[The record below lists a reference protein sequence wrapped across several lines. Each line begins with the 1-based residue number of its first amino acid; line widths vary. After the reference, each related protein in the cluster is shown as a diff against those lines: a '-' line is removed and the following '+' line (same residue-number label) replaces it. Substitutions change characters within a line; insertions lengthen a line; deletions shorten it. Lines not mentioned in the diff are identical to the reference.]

1 MQRWLLVL
9 GIVFQAAFA
18 DAETA
23 KWDAPPIERATV
35 IYDAR
40 SQQSLAWDDFIA
52 KLINAD
58 VVFLGESHTDET
70 THQFQLAVYEALL
83 KAKPGKVVLG
93 MEMFERDVQ
102 PTLDKYLAGE
112 IEEQGFLKSARP
124 WANYHEAYRPL
135 VEHARNAKSPVLGTN
150 FPAPIRQKM
159 MMEGDE
165 ALKKLPEQD
174 RWQVPRELHP
184 NTPAYWK
191 RVDNATRGHQGMM
204 PTPKDE
210 DRLTSTQSLWDNSM
224 GEACADAI
232 NKYPGS
238 LVLHLNGGFHSAH
251 WDGTVHQL
259 RLRKPDAKIVTVAI
273 APASNPGTLQ
283 TDQEP
288 AADFIAAVE
297 SRATNLDQG
306 QRTVQVGSEL
316 AYRLHLPKGIDDKNR
331 VPLLIWLP
339 PDGLTA
345 EEGMEYCRAEFG
357 EELAIAVIDAPYK
370 QIGDDLAVG
379 RRWFWPETFSED
391 AFRAAYGIEQIWA
404 YLLRHYPI
412 DPARVV
418 IAGEGEGATV
428 VVLASVHANDMDH
441 KAIAI
446 NLKQYVKLKDVPLP
460 EFDGRDQP
468 PKRSLQVVAEPE
480 QEKWWKPELEQ
491 YRSTEMECEIV
502 SEEVNIRDALGL
514 SMYAHGPSADI
525 AHYLQVEGNSPRE
538 LLWAR
543 MQCSWLRQD
552 EHSEAY
558 IETKAAAQKR
568 LATEASSS
576 QHPASEDNRPQKWP
590 DQEGSNLISTEVNPT
605 NLKTDGVIP
614 MCPGP
619 FGGTTV
625 LVVPDDKSGELES
638 WLELEKTDPLAKSSR
653 FHRTRIATASGEHAL
668 DKVLAK
674 LKSEKRNNILIVPA
688 EFYASP
694 ERMRILQKQTKPFA
708 DEMTLQWL
716 PGLGGR
722 RGLLTRSGS

>member
-1 MQRWLLVL
+1 MLRWLIAFGL
-9 GIVFQAAFA
+9 IFQASLTC
-18 DAETA
+18 AESA
-23 KWDAPPIERATV
+23 KWDAPPIERAAV

-40 SQQSLAWDDFIA
+40 SEQQLAWDDFIA
-52 KLINAD
+52 KLADAD

-83 KAKPGKVVLG
+83 KAKAGKVVLG
-93 MEMFERDVQ
+93 LEMFERDVQ
-102 PTLDKYLAGE
+102 PLLDKYLAGE
-112 IEEQGFLKSARP
+112 IDEPEFLKLARP
-124 WANYHEAYRPL
+124 WTNYHEAYRPL
-135 VEHARNAKSPVLGTN
+135 VEHARKSKAAVLATN
-150 FPAPIRQKM
+150 FPSPIRQKM
-159 MMEGDE
+159 MTDGDE
-165 ALKKLPEQD
+165 SLKQLPEQD
-174 RWQVPRELHP
+174 RWQVPRELRP

-204 PTPKDE
+204 PVQSDE

-224 GEACADAI
+224 GEACADALD
-232 NKYPGS
+232 KYPDS
-238 LVLHLNGGFHSAH
+238 LVLHLNGGFHSEH

-273 APASNPGTLQ
+273 VPTSNPGTL
-283 TDQEP
+283 DMDHEP
-288 AADFIAAVE
+288 AADYDAAVE

-306 QRTVQVGSEL
+306 QRTVQLGSEL
-316 AYRLHLPKGIDDKNR
+316 AYRLHLPKHIDDKNR

-357 EELAIAVIDAPYK
+357 EDLAIAVIDAPYK

-391 AFRAAYGIEQIWA
+391 AFRAAYGIEQVWA

-412 DPARVV
+412 DPEYVV

-428 VVLASVHANDMDH
+428 AILASVHADGMDH
-441 KAIAI
+441 TAIAI
-446 NLKQYVKLKDVPLP
+446 NPKQYVKLKDVPLP
-460 EFDGRDQP
+460 ESDGKDQP
-468 PKRSLQVVAEPE
+468 PIRSLQVVAEPE

-491 YRSTEMECEIV
+491 YRSTGMECEV
-502 SEEVNIRDALGL
+502 GSTGVNIRVTLGL
-514 SMYAHGPSADI
+514 STHYYLSSQDFG
-525 AHYLQVEGNSPRE
+525 HYLLIEGNSPRE
-538 LLWAR
+538 LIWAR

-552 EHSEAY
+552 ELTEAFVQ
-558 IETKAAAQKR
+558 TKATAGQILAIEATSKQQSAAVDNPPSKR
-568 LATEASSS
+568 RNQNESI
-576 QHPASEDNRPQKWP
+576 
-590 DQEGSNLISTEVNPT
+590 LISTRVNLAR
-605 NLKTDGVIP
+605 LKVANVLP
-614 MCPGP
+614 KCPGP

-625 LVVPDDKSGELES
+625 LVVPDDAADDLEA

-674 LKSEKRNNILIVPA
+674 LKSAKRNNILIVPA

-694 ERMRILQKQTKPFA
+694 ERMRSLQKQTTPFA